1 MQFFLRRLVT
11 TIPVIIGVCTITFFM
26 VHAIPGD
33 PVDIMLGEMASES
46 DKQALREKLHLTESI
61 PTQFILY
68 LKDLASG
75 NLGQSLSSRS
85 PVTHLI
91 AERLPATFELTIG
104 ALAFALLISLP
115 LGVIS
120 AVKKY
125 QWPDHLTM
133 VFSMSSMSLPGVF
146 LGPML
151 IWIFALKL
159 NMFPVSER
167 GGLEHLVL
175 PALSLGLPLSAVL
188 MRLTRTSMLEV
199 IHEDYIRV
207 ARAKGLSPNVIYMKH
222 ALRNALIPV
231 ITVFGLQVGAVLTGT
246 VITETI
252 FDWPGIGTLLYDAI
266 QNRDYPVIQGC
277 TLVIALIYVSVHFLT
292 DVSYTLVNPK
302 MRGEA

>member
-1 MQFFLRRLVT
+1 MRFFLKRLVT
-11 TIPVIIGVCTITFFM
+11 TIPVIVGVCTVTFFM

-33 PVDIMLGEMASES
+33 PVEIMLGEMAAES
-46 DKQALREKLHLTESI
+46 DKQALREKLHLNE
-61 PTQFILY
+61 PVPVQFILY
-68 LKDLASG
+68 LK
-75 NLGQSLSSRS
+75 SLSSADLGESLSRRT
-85 PVTHLI
+85 PVLHLI
-91 AERLPATFELTIG
+91 AERLPATFELTLG
-104 ALAFALLISLP
+104 SLALALLISLP

-133 VFSMSSMSLPGVF
+133 IFSMTSMALPGVF

-151 IWIFALKL
+151 IWLFALKL

-175 PALSLGLPLSAVL
+175 PALSLALPLSAVL

-207 ARAKGLSPNVIYMKH
+207 ARAKGLSPKVIYMKH

-277 TLVIALIYVSVHFLT
+277 TLVIALIYVSMHFVT
-292 DVSYTLVNPK
+292 DISYSLVNPK
-302 MRGEA
+302 IQGGS